1 MPSAPKTDFSDSSP
15 TESRARKKMQFDPT
29 INLGHVLTAVTFL
42 AAGFAAFN
50 TLDKRVAVMEVQ
62 RQTDR
67 ETQAMRDGNQDRL
80 VHESLAVIKESIGRI
95 EKAIDKQ
102 DQRSAR

>member
-1 MPSAPKTDFSDSSP
+1 MAQPQNTDFSDSSP
-15 TESRARKKMQFDPT
+15 AGSRQRKKMQFDPT
-29 INLGHVLTAVTFL
+29 INLGHVLTAATFL

-80 VHESLAVIKESIGRI
+80 VHESMSVIKESIGRI

-102 DQRSAR
+102 DQRSTK